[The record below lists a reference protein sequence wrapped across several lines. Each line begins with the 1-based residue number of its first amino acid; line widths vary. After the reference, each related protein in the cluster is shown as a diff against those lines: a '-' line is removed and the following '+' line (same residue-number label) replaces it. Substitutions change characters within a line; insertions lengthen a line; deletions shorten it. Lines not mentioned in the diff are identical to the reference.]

1 MISFLV
7 AMSKNRVIGKNN
19 DLPWHLPADLAYFKR
34 TTMHHTIVMGRKTH
48 ESIGRAL
55 PGRRNIVVT
64 TKKNYRAEGCE
75 IVHSVD
81 EAMKLLPEDDEVF
94 VIGGSQLFK
103 AFYPF
108 AERLYVTYIDEEFAG
123 DTFFPEIDESEWK
136 RISTERGEKNEK
148 NPYDY
153 FYIVYER
160 K

>member
-153 FYIVYER
+153 FHIVYER